1 MGEIN
6 FYVDGS
12 VEGWTATVLNI
23 PKDGKNHDGWLIKNG
38 NIIVADGSTP
48 LGDDW
53 PQDLRKWVGSIL
65 NLISEYG
72 KAPEVPLIQ
81 AWGEA
86 VETNNTLFKPAG
98 WKRTCYISHVRI
110 SYNVVE
116 TLTVGDVK
124 LAFMFK
130 DGTVEEVFDSRLES
144 HEKREDALIAEEA
157 KTTLEAA
164 LTNRAKVNTADGYY
178 AVADDPKIGSH
189 AISKNYN
196 TLDVVSLIIAS
207 DGFWRLFSSASD
219 MFQATNTD
227 DVIEIMESIES
238 SGEIVDDLTF
248 IRLNRN

>member
-53 PQDLRKWVGSIL
+53 PQDLRKWVDSIL
-65 NLISEYG
+65 NLISVYG

-124 LAFMFK
+124 LAVMFK
-130 DGTVEEVFDSRLES
+130 DGNVEEIFDSRLDV
-144 HEKREDALIAEEA
+144 HEKFEDALIATGV
-157 KTTLEAA
+157 KTPMEAA
-164 LTNRAKVNTADGYY
+164 LTNRAKVNTPDGYY
-178 AVADDPKIGSH
+178 AVADDPKIGSQS
-189 AISKNYN
+189 ISKNYEAS
-196 TLDVVSLIIAS
+196 DVVSLIIAS
-207 DGFWRLFSSASD
+207 DGFWRLFNSVSD
-219 MFQATNTD
+219 MFTATNTD
-227 DVIEIMESIES
+227 DVAEIMENINNA
-238 SGEIVDDLTF
+238 GEIVDDLTF